1 MRLSRIF
8 LFLFLCGFSLL
19 THAQS
24 IVCHVTGRV
33 EDPKEKYVLIFE
45 NFEALRADRFIK
57 VAIRNGRFICDI
69 QTEQPKCY
77 TVVLESEYKEG
88 TMRVADFIIEP
99 TDVHIT
105 IPRATDEG
113 DDVIR
118 ISSRGP
124 ENMMAMRYIAFRDS
138 LFEAYEPRLRSLEA
152 TPPAATDTSR
162 EERAEGQSTREK
174 YDK

>member
-45 NFEALRADRFIK
+45 DFEALRADRFIK

-69 QTEQPKCY
+69 QTKKPKCY
-77 TVVLESEYKEG
+77 SVVLESEHEKG

-99 TDVHIT
+99 ADVQIS
-105 IPRATDEG
+105 IPRASDKG
-113 DDVIR
+113 DAY
-118 ISSRGP
+118 P
-124 ENMMAMRYIAFRDS
+124 H
-138 LFEAYEPRLRSLEA
+138 EAPKTRWPWSTLLSA
-152 TPPAATDTSR
+152 TRFSKPMNLGSGALKQRRPPLPTRRVKSVQWGR
-162 EERAEGQSTREK
+162 VREK
-174 YDK
+174 NTKN